1 MSFGPV
7 NGIKVVIARA
17 TSKVRELTKSKLK
30 RKSMKL
36 CRMIQEKER
45 NDTYKVYDK
54 NRFEKIIRLSRVNK

>member
-30 RKSMKL
+30 RKSMKTL
-36 CRMIQEKER
+36 QNDTKKKER

-54 NRFEKIIRLSRVNK
+54 NRFEK